1 MIASN
6 QDVIESLFD
15 QRRDMELKYM
25 EKKQKQS
32 QDYMDEI
39 SKMLIK
45 DSEEYH
51 KLKVFL
57 DGGHSTHLCLRF
69 VFWGNIAAGSYIFKL
84 PPDCTVHL
92 PFFSPCVFA
101 IPSTYQPNYRSL
113 WRRTSRL

>member
-1 MIASN
+1 MSGSPRTQMIASN
-6 QDVIESLFD
+6 QYVIESLFD

-51 KLKVFL
+51 KLKVSIPFL
-57 DGGHSTHLCLRF
+57 HYNTLL
-69 VFWGNIAAGSYIFKL
+69 IYIVL
-84 PPDCTVHL
+84 L
-92 PFFSPCVFA
+92 
-101 IPSTYQPNYRSL
+101 SL
-113 WRRTSRL
+113 M